1 MNTEIK
7 AITNEKLTKIERM
20 RKIKN
25 RISNEKLTKIE
36 RMRIVK
42 QNLAFKK

>member
-7 AITNEKLTKIERM
+7 AIT
-20 RKIKN
+20 
-25 RISNEKLTKIE
+25 NEKLTKIE